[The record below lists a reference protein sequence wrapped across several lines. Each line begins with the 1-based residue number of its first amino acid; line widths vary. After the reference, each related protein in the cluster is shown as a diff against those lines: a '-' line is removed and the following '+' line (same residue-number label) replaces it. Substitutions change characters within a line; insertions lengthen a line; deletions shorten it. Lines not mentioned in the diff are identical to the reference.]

1 MQIAPLP
8 ARLAMTQDCFKIME
22 LYHRIYR
29 GQYPD
34 PLMKDLTLLRA
45 FLADAN
51 HFWFVVDG
59 QDSDLVASVVLR
71 YDPENR
77 IVKAFGAVVAPAAR
91 GSSMMERLLA
101 YGIEFVQ
108 HCTAGVDVVYA
119 TTRTVHEAAQALTE
133 KLGFRKLGIFP
144 NSHKTAEYE
153 THCLTAL
160 YLNRAVEERFQAY
173 SVHAALEGLVS
184 LVTSEVPE
192 MGTLSFLHP
201 EAPTRHLVDPPI
213 LEIIESEHF
222 VRHRFERLKSGGA
235 LQFAFFP
242 FHSPNLL
249 VTSPDQEVE
258 IFCYHSRQDGYS
270 VIIGGKVPD
279 SVSFTALFNT
289 IANLLREAQARYVEL
304 LIRAD
309 KPKIIDSILKAKFI
323 PSAFFPAFQLH
334 GGHRYDYVVMS
345 KTFEIFDF
353 QNVHL
358 KGLNQKYLDEYVR
371 NWMRSA
377 SLGGASYPLEEFR
390 RPSLRF
396 SLERSDSR
404 TSAEVP
410 LPVPSR

>member
-1 MQIAPLP
+1 MNFAPNQ
-8 ARLAMTQDCFKIME
+8 ARLATTQDCFKILE
-22 LYHRIYR
+22 LYHSIYG

-34 PLMKDLTLLRA
+34 PLMKDISLLRD
-45 FLADAN
+45 FLSDSN
-51 HFWFVVDG
+51 HFWFVI
-59 QDSDLVASVVLR
+59 DSADASPQSELIASVVIR

-77 IVKAFGAVVAPAAR
+77 IAKAFGAIVVPSAR
-91 GSSMMERLLA
+91 GANVMERLLA
-101 YGIEFVQ
+101 FAIETVQ
-108 HCTAGVDVVYA
+108 TRTTGLDVVYA

-160 YLNRAVEERFQAY
+160 FFNEAVENRFRAY
-173 SVHAALEGLVS
+173 SHHASLDGLLS
-184 LVTSEVPE
+184 LVNREVPE
-192 MGTLSFLHP
+192 MGPLTYLQP
-201 EAPTRHLVDPPI
+201 EAPTRQLVQPPI

-242 FHSPNLL
+242 FHTPNLL
-249 VTSPDQEVE
+249 VTSPDQTVE

-270 VIIGGKVPD
+270 VIIGGKVEE
-279 SVSFTALFNT
+279 SISYTALFNT
-289 IANLLREAQARYVEL
+289 ISNLLREVQARYVEL

-334 GGHRYDYVVMS
+334 DGKRYDYLVMS
-345 KTFEIFDF
+345 RTFETFDF

-358 KGLNQKYLDEYVR
+358 KGLNQLYLEEYVR
-371 NWMRSA
+371 QWMKS
-377 SLGGASYPLEEFR
+377 ASYPLEASHH
-390 RPSLRF
+390 PALRF
-396 SLERSDSR
+396 SLEHSLDPKLRLPS
-404 TSAEVP
+404 SAAEA
-410 LPVPSR
+410 